1 MVLHYV
7 NAHKRGNFINYTCWK
22 ASTVV
27 INDLII
33 RDEINNHG
41 HEMIALNKGWQ

>member
-1 MVLHYV
+1 MLIS
-7 NAHKRGNFINYTCWK
+7 AKISSIILIGK
-22 ASTVV
+22 QASV

-33 RDEINNHG
+33 RDEINYHG